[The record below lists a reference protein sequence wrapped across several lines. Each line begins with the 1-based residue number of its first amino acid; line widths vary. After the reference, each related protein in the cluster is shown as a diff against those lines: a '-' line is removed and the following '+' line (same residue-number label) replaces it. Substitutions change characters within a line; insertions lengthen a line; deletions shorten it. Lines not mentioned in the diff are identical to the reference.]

1 MCHAHDGPP
10 GTDCHHAGA
19 SRARWDVRPRSTV
32 ASAVVV
38 RVAARDDAGTP
49 VAEATGDKEDR
60 AMERVIET
68 MGSGVGDGIGW
79 LAEHYV
85 LFGAFLVLWVA
96 FAIGLLVNQG
106 SLDQAWATIRALP
119 IVVQLV
125 IWLLFLPVMA
135 GLWIWEASGWDVLV
149 RLVLVIVL
157 AGWNLLVL
165 LPSGTQATPAS

>member
-1 MCHAHDGPP
+1 
-10 GTDCHHAGA
+10 
-19 SRARWDVRPRSTV
+19 
-32 ASAVVV
+32 
-38 RVAARDDAGTP
+38 
-49 VAEATGDKEDR
+49 
-60 AMERVIET
+60 MERVIET

-157 AGWNLLVL
+157 AGWNLLVF